1 MSKAVV
7 ERAVLLGERRSLV
20 GIFAR
25 PAEYEQEKK
34 PAILILN
41 TGIIHRVGH
50 NRMYVALARMLA
62 RLDHMV
68 LRFDFSGIGDS
79 EPRADDLSPWEG
91 PQEEIREALDW
102 LERTQNARSVV
113 LIGLCS
119 GADHAVLYGH
129 KDKRIVGL
137 VIMDPSVPATRR
149 YYMQYVMRRIVYL
162 RSWLNVILGR
172 SLIMRLWAERLLA
185 GIMRVRTVQGL
196 NLEIPQVRSIVER
209 AYQNAVDRGVH
220 ILAIFTA
227 GIETTRQTYREQM
240 TDGFAGVQFKDKLQL
255 EFFADS
261 DHTFSSNAD
270 RSKLAELLVS
280 WLSTT
285 KFTATE
291 REPVHSPAK

>member
-1 MSKAVV
+1 MSKAVT

-25 PAEYEQEKK
+25 PTEYEKDKK

-41 TGIIHRVGH
+41 TGIVHRVGH
-50 NRMYVALARMLA
+50 NRMYVALARLLA

-79 EPRADDLSPWEG
+79 EPRADDLSPWDG
-91 PQEEIREALDW
+91 SQEEIKEALDW
-102 LERTQNARSVV
+102 LERTQNAQSVV
-113 LIGLCS
+113 LVGLCS

-137 VIMDPSVPATRR
+137 VLMDPSIPATRR
-149 YYMQYVMRRIVYL
+149 FYMQYVMRRIVYL

-172 SLIMRLWAERLLA
+172 SLIMRLWAEKALA
-185 GIMRVRTVQGL
+185 AITRVRPVQGL
-196 NLEIPQVRSIVER
+196 NLEIPQVYSRVEQ

-227 GIETTRQTYREQM
+227 GLETTRQTYREQM
-240 TDGFAGVQFKDKLQL
+240 TDGFSDVQFKDQLQL
-255 EFFADS
+255 EFFVNC
-261 DHTFSSNAD
+261 DHTFSSKAD

-280 WLSTT
+280 WLGTT
-285 KFTATE
+285 KFVDAAHGS
-291 REPVHSPAK
+291 RR